1 MTNRMHAAPRGVD
14 DQAQLWN
21 GMAGRAWAEECAMMD
36 AMLHPFQERLVAAVG
51 AQGEGSQR
59 VLDVGCGTGAVTLAI
74 ARNRPAGMVTGIDI
88 SAPMLAAAE
97 ARARAAGLQ
106 PRFLRADA
114 ESHDFAESGF
124 DSVVSRFGVMF
135 FGQPVAAFA
144 NLRRATRTGGSLCF
158 FAWRSAL
165 ENGFMSLAEK
175 AASPFLPPL
184 PPRQPHAPGQ
194 FAFADR
200 DHVAGILRD
209 SGWGKIDITPVD
221 VECGLPVD
229 RLPTYLSRFG
239 PLGRVMEGLEPARR
253 QEVLGHLLA
262 SFAPFVQGE
271 EARFTA
277 ACWQVNAVA

>member
-1 MTNRMHAAPRGVD
+1 MTDRMHLLPKGAD

-21 GMAGRAWAEECAMMD
+21 GAAGRAWAEECTMMD
-36 AMLHPFQERLVAAVG
+36 AMLHPFQERLVAAVA
-51 AQGEGSQR
+51 AQGGQR

-97 ARARAAGLQ
+97 VRARAAGLD
-106 PRFLRADA
+106 PRFLLADA

-124 DSVVSRFGVMF
+124 DLVVSRFGVMF
-135 FGQPVAAFA
+135 FGQPVSAFA
-144 NLRRATRTGGSLCF
+144 NLWRATRPGGNLCF
-158 FAWRSAL
+158 FAWRSAV
-165 ENGFMSLAEK
+165 ENSFMSLAEK
-175 AASPFLPPL
+175 AASSFLPPL

-209 SGWGKIDITPVD
+209 SGWGEIDIAPMD
-221 VECGLPVD
+221 VECGLPLD

-239 PLGRVMEGLEPARR
+239 PLGRVMDGLEPGRR
-253 QEVLGHLLA
+253 QEVLAHLLT
-262 SFAPFVQGE
+262 SFAPFIQGE

-277 ACWQVNAVA
+277 ACWQVNAMA